1 MIALVTLLAVSLALP
16 LAAETRGARLARV
29 LQLESERRTG
39 GQELSRYLQDP
50 EPGVRRRAALAAGRI
65 GNLESVGTLLPLLT
79 DVEPEV
85 RLVAAFSLG
94 LIGDGAAGE
103 HLVAALQDHDSR
115 VRARAA
121 EAIGRLG
128 IPAHAPVL
136 AEFIQ
141 ARIPDGAPLLTIRGD
156 DPANPADPW
165 LELRLGLFALARLED
180 SEAIADALLAEGRPR
195 FDWWAATYVV
205 SRVPD
210 GRLRPILSQ
219 STGSD
224 EPFQRTLAARGLATF
239 DDAAAVRQLL
249 ELALDP
255 DPYVAIAALRGLAG
269 TGERRAA
276 ELAARILKGSSD
288 VGKRREALRA
298 LARLPVDVSIR
309 EDVIALLGDQ
319 EPAIRAETFSVVARI
334 DRQQFTLILAGL
346 DPEPEWLV
354 RAGLARGLAA
364 AGDDISL
371 GVLFR
376 MLNEEDDVR
385 VLPSILEAL
394 RTVRGADSIPTLRGY
409 LDHADIAVRAAAAE
423 QLDVQGPGGHS
434 GALAVA
440 YQRSLGDS
448 EVGARIAI
456 LGGLEKE
463 DDELGRETLRQ
474 AAASD
479 PMWAVRREA
488 AKAVGGTAERP
499 SLSGAAAPL
508 DLRLAMAPYLSLG
521 APLYS
526 PRAVVDTDRGRIE
539 LLLDIVETPITTQA
553 FVTLARRG
561 FYDGLTFHRVVPGFV
576 IQGGDPRGDG
586 HGGPGTHLPDEPGL
600 RPFGRGAV
608 GMALDGPDTAG
619 SRFFIT
625 QAPAPHLDGRFTL
638 FGRVVSGMDVVD
650 RIQPGD
656 VIRRVEIWDGS

>member
-1 MIALVTLLAVSLALP
+1 MIALATLLAVSLTLP
-16 LAAETRGARLARV
+16 LAAETRGARLARI
-29 LQLESERRTG
+29 LQLESERRSG

-65 GNLESVGTLLPLLT
+65 ADPESVGTLLPLLT
-79 DVEPEV
+79 DLEPEV

-94 LIGDGAAGE
+94 LIGDAAAGE

-121 EAIGRLG
+121 EALGRLG
-128 IPAHAPVL
+128 DLTHAPTL
-136 AEFIQ
+136 AEFIR
-141 ARIPDGAPLLTIRGD
+141 ARIPEGAPLLTIRGD

-165 LELRLGLFALARLED
+165 LELRLGLLALARLKD
-180 SEAIADALLAEGRPR
+180 PGATADALLADGKPR

-210 GRLRPILSQ
+210 ARFRPILSQ
-219 STGSD
+219 STRSD
-224 EPFQRTLAARGLATF
+224 EPFQRTLAARGLAAF
-239 DDAAAVRQLL
+239 DDAVAVRQLL

-255 DPYVAIAALRGLAG
+255 DPFVAIAALRGLAG
-269 TGERRAA
+269 TGEPPAA
-276 ELAARILKGSSD
+276 ALAARILKGSSD
-288 VGKRREALRA
+288 LNKRREALRA
-298 LARLPVDVSIR
+298 LAQLPPDVSMR
-309 EDVIALLGDQ
+309 EDVIELLGDA
-319 EPAIRAETFSVVARI
+319 ESAIRAETFSVVARI
-334 DRQQFTLILAGL
+334 DRQQFALILAGL
-346 DPEPEWLV
+346 DPDPEWLV

-376 MLNEEDDVR
+376 MLNEEGDVR
-385 VLPSILEAL
+385 VLPAILEAL
-394 RTVRGADSIPTLRGY
+394 RTVRGGDSIPTLRGH
-409 LDHADIAVRAAAAE
+409 LEHADIAVRAAAAE
-423 QLDVQGPGGHS
+423 QLVAQGPGGHS

-440 YQRSLGDS
+440 YQRSLRDS

-456 LGGLEKE
+456 LRGLEKE
-463 DDELGRETLRQ
+463 NDQLARETLRQ

-479 PMWAVRREA
+479 PAWAVRRA
-488 AKAVGGTAERP
+488 AATAVGGTAERP
-499 SLSGAAAPL
+499 QLPGAAAPL

-521 APLYS
+521 VPLYS
-526 PRAVVDTDRGRIE
+526 PRAVIDTDRGRIE

-586 HGGPGTHLPDEPGL
+586 HGGPGSHLPDEPGL

-608 GMALDGPDTAG
+608 GMARGAASSSSPRRPHPTWMGG
-619 SRFFIT
+619 SRCSDTSFQGWRSWT
-625 QAPAPHLDGRFTL
+625 
-638 FGRVVSGMDVVD
+638 
-650 RIQPGD
+650 
-656 VIRRVEIWDGS
+656 